1 MTTSESD
8 AIGAGIRCQLTPA
21 LVRSDHD
28 REFKSVTRR
37 ITYGVIMLVMNIQEL
52 FLKQKEALRGRTRQV
67 TSLLREEHVS
77 WRPVPGALSV
87 GEMLRHLWVSE
98 QGVRNVALNGDFSYY
113 EKRIPGGLDAVLG
126 TPRTIAEE
134 IASLEI
140 TQTETL
146 AAVAALPLER
156 WEDERVHEGL
166 GFRRKIIVIL
176 FGMNEHE
183 VHHRAQLM
191 TYLRM
196 LGTPAP
202 EAVARR

>member
-1 MTTSESD
+1 
-8 AIGAGIRCQLTPA
+8 
-21 LVRSDHD
+21 
-28 REFKSVTRR
+28 
-37 ITYGVIMLVMNIQEL
+37 MNIQEL
-52 FLKQKEALRGRTRQV
+52 FIKQKEALHGRTRQV
-67 TSLLREEHVS
+67 TSLLREDQIS

-98 QGVRNVALNGDFSYY
+98 QGVRNVALNRDSSYY

-126 TPRTIAEE
+126 TPRTVAEE
-134 IASLEI
+134 IASLES

-146 AAVAALPLER
+146 TAVAAFPLER

-166 GFRRKIIVIL
+166 GFRRKVAIIL
-176 FGMNEHE
+176 FGINEHE

-202 EAVARR
+202 EPMARR